1 VIVQKQTHALNKG
14 VDPGH
19 DHDNGLLVN
28 QIRDLQLELQ
38 RVEAEMKK
46 MERKHSAEMRI
57 RDRKELIV
65 FLLVAGCCIMYGC
78 VALLTKGFI

>member
-1 VIVQKQTHALNKG
+1 VIVQKRTHALNKAA
-14 VDPGH
+14 DPRH

-38 RVEAEMKK
+38 RVKAEMKK

-65 FLLVAGCCIMYGC
+65 FVLIAGCCIMYGC
-78 VALLTKGFI
+78 VALLTRGFI

>member
-1 VIVQKQTHALNKG
+1 VIVQKQTHALNKAA
-14 VDPGH
+14 DPGH

-38 RVEAEMKK
+38 RVKAE

-65 FLLVAGCCIMYGC
+65 FVLVAACCIIYGC
-78 VALLTKGFI
+78 VALLTRGFI